1 MTSEERGSLGR
12 SKNPRRGVVDTHS
25 IAPSSDIF
33 KTERKSCL
41 KLALDYWAAAK
52 KVCPHECLC
61 FSLLLLTFASLL

>member
-41 KLALDYWAAAK
+41 KLALTTGLQQK
-52 KVCPHECLC
+52 KFVPTNACVFHYYC
-61 FSLLLLTFASLL
+61 